1 MTTLTAPTP
10 NLTDSA
16 KRSWFGYAAALWA
29 LIFAALHVA
38 WALGWYV
45 GLDHESARQAFQR
58 RWFLVYDLV
67 AAGLC
72 MVAFVVALALVRRW
86 GQHIPYSLVSKL
98 AWGGTAL
105 LVLRGGAG
113 VAQDVFL
120 AAFGT
125 NLRAAAMLW
134 DVWFCLGA
142 LLFGIS
148 AWQLRRVALVVEQTD
163 GETLRS
169 KTTKAEMAPRR

>member
-1 MTTLTAPTP
+1 MTNLTAPTP
-10 NLTDSA
+10 TVTDSA
-16 KRSWFGYAAALWA
+16 KGSWFGYSAALWA

-72 MVAFVVALALVRRW
+72 VVAFAVALALT
-86 GQHIPYSLVSKL
+86 QHWRPKPPHLLVGKL

-105 LVLRGGAG
+105 LALRGAAG
-113 VAQDVFL
+113 VAQDVYL
-120 AAFGT
+120 AAFGG
-125 NLRAAAMLW
+125 NLRAAAVLW
-134 DVWFCLGA
+134 DLWFCLGA
-142 LLFGIS
+142 ILFGIS
-148 AWQLRRVALVVEQTD
+148 AWQFRRAAREAGQTAF
-163 GETLRS
+163 ETLRP
-169 KTTKAEMAPRR
+169 KTTKAEMTRRR